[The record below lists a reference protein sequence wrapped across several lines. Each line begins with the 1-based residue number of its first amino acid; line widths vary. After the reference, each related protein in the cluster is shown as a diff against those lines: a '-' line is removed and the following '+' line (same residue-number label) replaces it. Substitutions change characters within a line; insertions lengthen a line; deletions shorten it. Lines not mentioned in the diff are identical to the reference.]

1 MLLAPG
7 RFSLWCSR
15 PVTHHL
21 DHWYSPSLQARYG
34 LNLFPFSCSLSLLLL
49 FLFFVQPLGRSINCH
64 RGHKTSFPNKFEFF
78 TCNHLNKLL
87 CSSQGA
93 VYFFLHA
100 NCPVSFPNAS
110 DICISIIQ
118 PPLPF
123 LTLTALKDFLNGKL
137 FRTCGALKKRQEVI

>member
-7 RFSLWCSR
+7 MVSLWCSR

-21 DHWYSPSLQARYG
+21 DHWYSPSIQARYG
-34 LNLFPFSCSLSLLLL
+34 LNLFPFSCSLFLLLL
-49 FLFFVQPLGRSINCH
+49 FLFFFFVQPLGRSIDCH
-64 RGHKTSFPNKFEFF
+64 KGHKTSFLNKFEFF

-87 CSSQGA
+87 YSSQGA

-118 PPLPF
+118 PPL
-123 LTLTALKDFLNGKL
+123 
-137 FRTCGALKKRQEVI
+137 VSSH